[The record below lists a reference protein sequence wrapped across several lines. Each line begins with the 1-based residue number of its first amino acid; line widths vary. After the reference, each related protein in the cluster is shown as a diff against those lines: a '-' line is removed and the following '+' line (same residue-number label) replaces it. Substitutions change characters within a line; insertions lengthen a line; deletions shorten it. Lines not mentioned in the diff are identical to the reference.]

1 MVVTLFGVYS
11 YITVLTVN
19 FLDIPSTFGLM
30 IFATILSQLFSGVA
44 LAFSLVPEGNL
55 IPVVRDEEDL
65 ENMFIDDFF

>member
-1 MVVTLFGVYS
+1 MN
-11 YITVLTVN
+11 ITVLTVN

-30 IFATILSQLFSGVA
+30 IFATIASQLISGVA

-55 IPVVRDEEDL
+55 IPIARDEEDL

>member
-1 MVVTLFGVYS
+1 MNITLFGAYS
-11 YITVLTVN
+11 YVTILTVN

-30 IFATILSQLFSGVA
+30 IFATILSQLASGIA

-55 IPVVRDEEDL
+55 IPAVRDEEDL